1 MAFLV
6 VLASILTIIY
16 VTPLGERL
24 SNWSAW
30 AGFFIDDSPRS
41 LTLFTALSALLI
53 LCGIPRLM
61 FFTLGGYVFGFWIGL
76 GASVG
81 AILIGSWLAFRIARA
96 CGRAWLSER
105 LSKHPQFGR
114 IIAAK
119 PSIGAIAILRL
130 LPVSNALIN
139 AGLAV
144 GRVNDRT
151 FLMGSLLGFLPYGVL
166 AVLIGCGLAE
176 ADSMK
181 TLTWAGG
188 AASVL
193 VIVIWSIRRWRS

>member
-1 MAFLV
+1 M
-6 VLASILTIIY
+6 
-16 VTPLGERL
+16 
-24 SNWSAW
+24 
-30 AGFFIDDSPRS
+30 
-41 LTLFTALSALLI
+41 
-53 LCGIPRLM
+53 
-61 FFTLGGYVFGFWIGL
+61 
-76 GASVG
+76 
-81 AILIGSWLAFRIARA
+81 
-96 CGRAWLSER
+96 SER

-166 AVLIGCGLAE
+166 AVLFGC
-176 ADSMK
+176 
-181 TLTWAGG
+181 
-188 AASVL
+188 
-193 VIVIWSIRRWRS
+193 